1 MEGPLLFGQ
10 EVLAA
15 EQARRQVR
23 RQDVGP
29 ALARVAELGGE
40 RGGRMAGGR
49 PKHVEERFAGRAR
62 HSGFRGKRPVDLAA
76 YGVVVPRGGHRPRV
90 DERPERGA
98 RRVLG
103 GEIEQD
109 EGLEGIGPFRIA
121 PELGREPIED
131 VVDRLVTDPLVQPLE
146 GRGESARPDVA
157 LVAIDEGVSDLVEE
171 AEGDDLSGVGRRC
184 AAAALVQPAGEP
196 ASRGD
201 LVDEQLA
208 LVTEVAMV
216 EVVPSPR

>member
-1 MEGPLLFGQ
+1 
-10 EVLAA
+10 
-15 EQARRQVR
+15 
-23 RQDVGP
+23 
-29 ALARVAELGGE
+29 
-40 RGGRMAGGR
+40 MAGGR

-76 YGVVVPRGGHRPRV
+76 YGVVVPRGGDRSWVH
-90 DERPERGA
+90 ERPERDA
-98 RRVLG
+98 RRIPGRKV
-103 GEIEQD
+103 EQD
-109 EGLEGIGPFRIA
+109 ERLKGIRTIRIA

-131 VVDRLVTDPLVQPLE
+131 VVDRLVTDPLVQALE
-146 GRGESARPDVA
+146 GRGEGARPDVA
-157 LVAIDEGVSDLVEE
+157 LVAIAEGVSDLVEE
-171 AEGDDLSGVGRRC
+171 AEGDDLSGVGRRR